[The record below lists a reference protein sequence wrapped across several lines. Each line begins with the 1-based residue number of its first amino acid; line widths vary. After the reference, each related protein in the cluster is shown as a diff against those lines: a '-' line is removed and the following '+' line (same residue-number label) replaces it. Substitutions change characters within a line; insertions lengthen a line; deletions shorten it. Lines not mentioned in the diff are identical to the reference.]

1 MTIDDIETHVG
12 FMDGVL
18 GRAKKVLFPE
28 DEAVGVGTVA
38 ATSTSSI
45 AIENPTERRKPKSRA
60 RLAATNSMLA
70 NIPSDVTECTDMGT
84 LNIRA
89 GAAGAGKENKVLK
102 LKTSGKRGNNI
113 KFDSLAMATSLNADA
128 QTERFNDANVNN
140 RKHAGREL
148 RQSQQPAMT
157 RAVPV
162 YALSRVSDPTN
173 NSSVIS
179 RKNKTI
185 HNTSEPDNP
194 FTLGKA
200 TSGNTRRRGIS
211 TNTKTASMDSNE
223 STKERI
229 KRYSGPSSLM
239 MLPSSTQKAQ
249 KPNSSSNAM
258 HRKKI
263 VSRRNTSDKKY
274 EANRLPPSSNRS
286 SLENIPSADIVHATT
301 LANKIDTLSI
311 GEGQLTCSTPHIIR
325 HRNTLGS
332 ITSPPGF
339 LHRLSKLSNPSFFQ
353 DHSPLPDSN
362 PNLMKRFD
370 SKKTPANKSGPLGS
384 MSPEISSPCS
394 MVFSPCVS
402 EVEDSN
408 PTIQNA
414 RLDEVEGAIGEASSA
429 TNSNSPIGDMSVSLS
444 PFVTEEEGIDAT
456 INNSRVV
463 GDPEGIGRTSAFAIR
478 NSTSN
483 DPVGLNKLPTS
494 SSPHGPETNVVIKSG
509 LGPGSTGLTE
519 SLSLYS
525 VKRVLETENP
535 AIHAMSPSCRDK
547 EATEPITSEDFILS
561 NAPPPITRNATEGG
575 NGVTAVEV
583 RKSSR
588 NSKPT
593 DRLTVKSWKN
603 KTKKPVQSNNPVPKA
618 ESVTKKEKT
627 VVRAGKNDAVDKG
640 IAKKERPVRA
650 NKKVNKDVVVEDGA
664 DWESYQAYIQSLLA
678 KNRSQNQS

>member
-28 DEAVGVGTVA
+28 DEAVGVETVA
-38 ATSTSSI
+38 ATSSI

-70 NIPSDVTECTDMGT
+70 NMPFDVTECTAAGT

-128 QTERFNDANVNN
+128 HPERFNDVNVNN

-148 RQSQQPAMT
+148 RQSQQPTMT

-162 YALSRVSDPTN
+162 NALSRVSDPTN

-185 HNTSEPDNP
+185 RNTSESDNP

-200 TSGNTRRRGIS
+200 TSGNIRRRGIR
-211 TNTKTASMDSNE
+211 TNTNTASMDSNE

-258 HRKKI
+258 HGKKI

-274 EANRLPPSSNRS
+274 EANRLPPSSKRS

-311 GEGQLTCSTPHIIR
+311 GEGQSTCSTPHIIR

-353 DHSPLPDSN
+353 DHSPLPNSN

-394 MVFSPCVS
+394 MVFSPCAS
-402 EVEDSN
+402 EVEGSN
-408 PTIQNA
+408 PTVQNA
-414 RLDEVEGAIGEASSA
+414 RLDEDKGAIGEASSA
-429 TNSNSPIGDMSVSLS
+429 TNSNSPIGDMSVSFS

-456 INNSRVV
+456 INNNSRVV
-463 GDPEGIGRTSAFAIR
+463 GDQEGIGRTSAVAIR

-483 DPVGLNKLPTS
+483 DPVGSNKFPAS
-494 SSPHGPETNVVIKSG
+494 SSPHGSETNAVIESE
-509 LGPGSTGLTE
+509 LGFGSAVSME
-519 SLSLYS
+519 PSSLYS
-525 VKRVLETENP
+525 FKRVLETENP
-535 AIHAMSPSCRDK
+535 AIHAMSPNCRDK
-547 EATEPITSEDFILS
+547 EATEPITSNVNLS
-561 NAPPPITRNATEGG
+561 DAPPPITRNATEGG

-603 KTKKPVQSNNPVPKA
+603 KTKKPVQSNNPAPKA
-618 ESVTKKEKT
+618 EAFTKKEKT
-627 VVRAGKNDAVDKG
+627 VVRSEMKDAVDEG

-664 DWESYQAYIQSLLA
+664 DWESYQAYIQSLLT
-678 KNRSQNQS
+678 KNRSQGPS

>member
-113 KFDSLAMATSLNADA
+113 KFDSLAMTTSLNADD
-128 QTERFNDANVNN
+128 QSERFNDSNVNN
-140 RKHAGREL
+140 RKHAGRKM
-148 RQSQQPAMT
+148 RQSQQPTMI
-157 RAVPV
+157 RDVPV
-162 YALSRVSDPTN
+162 NALSRVSNPTN
-173 NSSVIS
+173 NSSVVLC
-179 RKNKTI
+179 KNETI

-194 FTLGKA
+194 FTLG
-200 TSGNTRRRGIS
+200 SGNTRRRGIS

-286 SLENIPSADIVHATT
+286 SLENIPATDIVHATT
-301 LANKIDTLSI
+301 LASAIDTLSI
-311 GEGQLTCSTPHIIR
+311 GEGQSTCSTPHIVR
-325 HRNTLGS
+325 HRSTLGS

-370 SKKTPANKSGPLGS
+370 GKKTPVNKSEALS
-384 MSPEISSPCS
+384 SMFMSPEISSPLS
-394 MVFSPCVS
+394 TAFSPCVS

-429 TNSNSPIGDMSVSLS
+429 TNSNSPIGDTSVSLS
-444 PFVTEEEGIDAT
+444 LFVTEDEGIDAT
-456 INNSRVV
+456 INNSRVD

-483 DPVGLNKLPTS
+483 DPVGSNKFSTS
-494 SSPHGPETNVVIKSG
+494 SSPRGPETNAF
-509 LGPGSTGLTE
+509 GSAGSME
-519 SLSLYS
+519 SSSLYS

-535 AIHAMSPSCRDK
+535 AIHSMSPSCRDK
-547 EATEPITSEDFILS
+547 EATEPITSNVNLS
-561 NAPPPITRNATEGG
+561 DAPPPITRNATEGDIG
-575 NGVTAVEV
+575 ITAVEV

-603 KTKKPVQSNNPVPKA
+603 KTKKPVQSNDPAPKA
-618 ESVTKKEKT
+618 GAVTKKEKT
-627 VVRAGKNDAVDKG
+627 VVRSGNNDAVDKG
-640 IAKKERPVRA
+640 IARKENVRA
-650 NKKVNKDVVVEDGA
+650 NKKGNKDVVVEDGA
-664 DWESYQAYIQSLLA
+664 DWESYQAYIQSLLT
-678 KNRSQNQS
+678 KNRS